1 MDDTVAAAR
10 AVVDDAT
17 ATRGIRIEDL
27 HDLRDL
33 DRATDLFDTVW
44 GRDPEAGTIV
54 ATEILRAMEHAGCQ
68 VSGAFDGARLVGA
81 TAAFVGWDG
90 QRPHLHS
97 HITGVLPQDQGRGIG
112 WSLKQYQ
119 RWWALEHGIDHVRW
133 TYDPLIRRN
142 AVLNLVRLGARAVA
156 YAEDLYGA
164 MADARN
170 RGLPT
175 DRLVVDW
182 DLRERRVQLAAEGRE
197 AEPDLGRLRHAGAEE
212 TLRVG
217 SGAVPQLVASDADRR
232 LVQVPEDIEAL
243 READPDLA
251 RAWSAAIREALG
263 SPLRQGFRISGC
275 TRDGWYV
282 LVRSRGVEELAS

>member
-10 AVVDDAT
+10 AVVDTAT
-17 ATRGIRIEDL
+17 AASGIRIEDL
-27 HDLRDL
+27 HDLGDL

-90 QRPHLHS
+90 EQPHLHS
-97 HITGVLPQDQGRGIG
+97 HITGVLPEDQGRGIG

-156 YAEDLYGA
+156 YAEDLYGV

-182 DLRERRVQLAAEGRE
+182 DLRERRVQLAAEGRQ
-197 AEPDLGRLRHAGAEE
+197 AEPDPERLRHAGAEE

-217 SGAVPQLVASDADRR
+217 SDGGPELVASDADRR

-251 RAWSAAIREALG
+251 RAWSTAIREALG
-263 SPLRQGFRISGC
+263 TPLREGFRVSGC

-282 LVRSRGVEELAS
+282 LVRSGGVEELTS

>member
-10 AVVDDAT
+10 AVVDT
-17 ATRGIRIEDL
+17 ATGASGIRIEDL
-27 HDLRDL
+27 HELDSL
-33 DRATDLFDTVW
+33 DRARQLFDAVW
-44 GRDPEAGTIV
+44 GRSPEAGTII
-54 ATEILRAMEHAGCQ
+54 ATEVLRAMEHAGCQ
-68 VSGAFDGARLVGA
+68 VTGAFDGARLVGA

-90 QRPHLHS
+90 DAAHLHS
-97 HITGVLPQDQGRGIG
+97 HITGVLPEEQGRGIG
-112 WSLKQYQ
+112 WALKQYQ
-119 RWWALEHGIDHVRW
+119 RWWALDRGIDHVRW

-182 DLRERRVQLAAEGRE
+182 DLRERRVQLAADGRE
-197 AEPDLGRLRHAGAEE
+197 AEPDLDRLRHAGAEVA
-212 TLRVG
+212 LRVG
-217 SGAVPQLVASDADRR
+217 SGEVPELMATDADRR

-243 READPDLA
+243 RAGDPDLA

-263 SPLRQGFRISGC
+263 APLLHGFRISGC
-275 TRDGWYV
+275 TRNGWYV
-282 LVRSRGVEELAS
+282 LARSGGVEELAS